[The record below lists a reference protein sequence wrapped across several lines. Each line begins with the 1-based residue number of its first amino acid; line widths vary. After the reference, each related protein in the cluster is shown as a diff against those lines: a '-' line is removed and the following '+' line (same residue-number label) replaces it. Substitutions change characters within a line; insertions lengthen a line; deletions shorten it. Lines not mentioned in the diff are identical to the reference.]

1 MREWM
6 LARDMISDVVPSLKT
21 SDTGQIALNWMEI
34 FRVSHLPI
42 VNESDYLG
50 LISDGDIYDLNQPE
64 EPIGNHE
71 LSLPRPFVTVN
82 RHIYDVISL
91 AARHKL
97 TVVPVLDEDNHYRGV
112 ITYNEIISRIA
123 AFSSIDQPGGM
134 IVLHVLSQDYSMSR
148 ISQIVESN
156 DARILSMHI
165 TSKPES
171 TSLEITLKVNTT
183 DLASIIRTFER
194 YSYEV
199 TTWVTENDELDR
211 FYTDRYN
218 LLMKYLN
225 I

>member
-1 MREWM
+1 M
-6 LARDMISDVVPSLKT
+6 LAKEMISDVVPAVKT
-21 SDTGQIALNWMEI
+21 SDTGQTALNWMEI

-42 VNESDYLG
+42 VNENDYLG
-50 LISDGDIYDLNQPE
+50 LISDSDIYDLNQPE
-64 EPIGNHE
+64 EAIGNHS
-71 LSLPRPFVTVN
+71 LSLPRPYVTGN
-82 RHIYDVISL
+82 KHIYEVIAL

-97 TVVPVLDEDNHYRGV
+97 TVVPVLDEENHFRGV
-112 ITYNEIISRIA
+112 ITYNEIISGIA
-123 AFSSIDQPGGM
+123 SFSSVDQPGGL
-134 IVLHVLSQDYSMSR
+134 IVLKVLSHDYSMSR

-165 TSKPES
+165 TSNPDS

-183 DLASIIRTFER
+183 DLTSIIRTFER

-199 TTWVTENDELDR
+199 TTWVTDNDELDR

-225 I
+225 M

>member
-1 MREWM
+1 M
-6 LARDMISDVVPSLKT
+6 LAKEMISDVVPAVKT
-21 SDTGQIALNWMEI
+21 SDTGQTALNWMEI

-42 VNESDYLG
+42 VNETDYLG
-50 LISDGDIYDLNQPE
+50 LISDSDIYDLNQPE
-64 EPIGNHE
+64 EPIGNHS
-71 LSLPRPFVTVN
+71 LSLPRPYVTGN
-82 RHIYDVISL
+82 KHIFEVIAL

-97 TVVPVLDEDNHYRGV
+97 TVVPVLDEENHFRGV
-112 ITYNEIISRIA
+112 ITYNEIISGIA
-123 AFSSIDQPGGM
+123 SFSSVDQPGGL
-134 IVLHVLSQDYSMSR
+134 IVLKVLSRDYSMSR

-165 TSKPES
+165 TSNPDS

-183 DLASIIRTFER
+183 DLTSVIRTFER

-199 TTWVTENDELDR
+199 TTWITDNDDLDR

-225 I
+225 M